1 MLFTHQIE
9 QTGEAVSLSVLIY
22 LEPLLAS
29 GDGALISVRFWRVRA
44 VFALI
49 PLRLHLAPRNVA
61 QVTPA

>member
-29 GDGALISVRFWRVRA
+29 GDGALISVRFRRLGA